1 MKETDLTEIGTEVE
15 VESDENILKTLD
27 HHPVTVSQGDVS
39 SKFNKFHVF
48 ALIYNSLCLSN
59 VLFGGHG

>member
-48 ALIYNSLCLSN
+48 A
-59 VLFGGHG
+59 